1 MVQPQLETIRN
12 TGKVI
17 SMIKESENN
26 AFAKAFET
34 QSTIQGALALAQNV
48 ANNPML
54 QLEKTS
60 CISRL
65 RDFNLITYFGTSCE
79 RSFVYD

>member
-48 ANNPML
+48 ANNTML
-54 QLEKTS
+54 QLAKS
-60 CISRL
+60 AGIAQF
-65 RDFNLITYFGTSCE
+65 RDFGFRKEVIICLIHSM
-79 RSFVYD
+79 VL

>member
-1 MVQPQLETIRN
+1 MVQPQLETIKN
-12 TGKVI
+12 TNKVI
-17 SMIKESENN
+17 SMIEESKNN

-60 CISRL
+60 GISRL
-65 RDFNLITYFGTSCE
+65 RDFGLRKDVIIWVLI
-79 RSFVYD
+79 